1 MKHCLRLVAAL
12 ATLLLASACSSV
24 SIEEAAEENGQR
36 VLTFNV
42 LNYRQERLGAPTRA
56 LTVDSLDHLAMAVYT
71 KGGTMV
77 TQQVQNKGMKG
88 YGQFSVV
95 LDYGDYDFV
104 FVGYTGS
111 NAINLDDPEHISF
124 ANDYVPDTFLKFLSL
139 TWDAMS
145 ASTQTVSM
153 QRRVGQFVVSCT
165 DNPVPTGV
173 NTIAFNVTGAGTQLN
188 AKTGFAANDTR
199 TVSTSITKDAGTATP
214 RYWFFLYLPAESC
227 QIQVDGRVM
236 DAKNNVMFHHTF
248 PNAPMA
254 INQQTTYEG
263 AFFTLNALGI
273 GVTLD
278 DQGWNKQTVKF

>member
-71 KGGTMV
+71 KSGSMV

-139 TWDAMS
+139 TWDDTS

-165 DNPVPTGV
+165 DKVPSGV
-173 NTIAFNVTGAGTQLN
+173 QTVAFDITGAGTQLN
-188 AKTGFAANDTR
+188 AKTGLSANDTR
-199 TVSTSITKDAGTATP
+199 TVSKNISSEVGKQKN
-214 RYWFFLYLPAESC
+214 YFFFLYLPAESC

-248 PNAPMA
+248 SNAPIA